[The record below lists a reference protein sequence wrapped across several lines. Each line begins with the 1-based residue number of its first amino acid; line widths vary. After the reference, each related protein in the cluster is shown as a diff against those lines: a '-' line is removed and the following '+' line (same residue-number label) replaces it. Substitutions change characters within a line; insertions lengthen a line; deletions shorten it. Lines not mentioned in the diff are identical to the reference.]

1 MPIAALNPDGFGMGY
16 RAYWLG
22 GLGMTWC
29 PPSAVHGALPDFV
42 LSSLIRFWFDLAQR
56 HTALYLSI
64 CCLLGLLI
72 RYRLAAADW
81 TLFLDPRFPLLSWL
95 D

>member
-1 MPIAALNPDGFGMGY
+1 
-16 RAYWLG
+16 
-22 GLGMTWC
+22 
-29 PPSAVHGALPDFV
+29 V

-64 CCLLGLLI
+64 CCLLGLQI
-72 RYRLAAADW
+72 HYRFAAAAW
-81 TLFLDPRFPLLSWL
+81 TLFLDPRLPLLSCL